1 MSSGSFRS
9 IMSPGQWIVVSMLA
23 TICVGTALLSLNY
36 AQVKPISLV
45 DLFFTA
51 TSTVCVTGLAT
62 VPFTDF
68 TPFGQAILLMLI
80 QIGGLGLIT
89 ITLFFMY
96 LLVNIGLSGSV
107 IASQILEI
115 DSWRDV
121 RRMIIMII
129 LFTLTCELLGTT
141 GLYLL
146 VHKTH
151 SGFQGFFFALFHAVS
166 AFCNAGIVLASDI
179 VDIYGT
185 SPILLTILALLML
198 AGGLGFFTWYEIM
211 QKSYNAF
218 HGKRFRLSLHS
229 LLTIRTTAMLISLTT
244 FIYYLLER
252 TNSLADDS
260 VTYGIFVSL
269 FHAISFKSAGFL
281 VGPTILMLHPAT
293 ILLLFIIAFIG
304 SGAGSTGSGIKVTT
318 FATLVATIRSTIKDR
333 TEVEVANRTLVHD
346 QVHKAVTIVLLS
358 VTWVIV
364 STFILLIT
372 EPNHTF
378 GDLLLEAISAFSCV
392 SIDLMPTFSLTG
404 KIIIMA
410 SMIAGRIG
418 PLTILLS
425 LKMRKPETVSTF
437 SYPEERVLLG

>member
-1 MSSGSFRS
+1 MGCGSLRS
-9 IMSPGQWIVVSMLA
+9 FMSPGQWIVLSVLA
-23 TICVGTALLSLNY
+23 TICMGTALLSLSY
-36 AQVKPISLV
+36 AQVKPIPLI

-68 TPFGQAILLMLI
+68 TPFGHMILLILI

-96 LLVNIGLSGSV
+96 MLVNIGLSGSV
-107 IASQILEI
+107 VASQILEI

-121 RRMIIMII
+121 RRMTIMII
-129 LFTLTCELLGTT
+129 LFTLFCELLGTL
-141 GLYLL
+141 GLYAM

-151 SGFQGFFFALFHAVS
+151 SGFDGFFFAIFHAIS

-185 SPILLTILALLML
+185 SPIMLTILALLML
-198 AGGLGFFTWYEIM
+198 AGGLGFFTWYEIG
-211 QKSYNAF
+211 QKSQSAF
-218 HGKRFRLSLHS
+218 QGKRFRLSLHS
-229 LLTIRTTAMLISLTT
+229 LLTIRTTAILISLTT
-244 FIYYLLER
+244 VIYYFLER

-260 VTYGIFVSL
+260 VPYSIFIAL

-304 SGAGSTGSGIKVTT
+304 SGSGSTGSGIKVTT
-318 FATLVATIRSTIKDR
+318 FATLIATIKSTIKDR
-333 TEVEVANRTLVHD
+333 TDVEIANRTLVHD

-358 VTWVIV
+358 LTWIIV
-364 STFILLIT
+364 STFILLVT
-372 EPNHTF
+372 EPDHTF

-404 KIIIMA
+404 KIIIIA

-418 PLTILLS
+418 PLTVLLS
-425 LKMRKPETVSTF
+425 LKMRKQETGSQF
-437 SYPEERVLLG
+437 SYPEERILLG